1 MTEPLQR
8 SFAVPSPAHAP
19 GAMLHTDC
27 ELVGVLVTHDW
38 RRLVALS
45 PIPAGRRIFVINGRE
60 TPTPTR
66 YSVQVG
72 MGLHLDQDHAHDITE
87 VVRRYCWR
95 YMDHD
100 CDPTTVVR
108 NRSVVARRD
117 IDAGEGITFNY
128 NTTEYVLAEPFNCKC
143 GSALCMG
150 TVRGAK
156 YLTDAQRVLL
166 DEWLADYLR

>member
-1 MTEPLQR
+1 
-8 SFAVPSPAHAP
+8 
-19 GAMLHTDC
+19 MLHTDC

-45 PIPAGRRIFVINGRE
+45 PIPAGRRIFVITGRE

-72 MGLHLDQDHAHDITE
+72 KGLHLDQDDAHDITE

-100 CDPTTVVR
+100 CDPTTVIR

-128 NTTEYVLAEPFNCKC
+128 NTTEYEVAEPFHCKC

-166 DEWLADYLR
+166 DQWLADYLR